1 MSLLS
6 PRENI
11 KGWNMANIITYRRPA
26 IHWEFSQALALDR
39 LFLTDH
45 IKTLGYVI

>member
-11 KGWNMANIITYRRPA
+11 KGWNMANIITYRSA
-26 IHWEFSQALALDR
+26 AKHEEFSQALALDT
-39 LFLTDH
+39 FVLTDNKYT
-45 IKTLGYVI
+45 II

>member
-11 KGWNMANIITYRRPA
+11 KGWNMANIITYRSA
-26 IHWEFSQALALDR
+26 AMHQEFSQALALALDT
-39 LFLTDH
+39 FVLTDN
-45 IKTLGYVI
+45 IK